1 MKARKERKSVA
12 RRAQQYLEAH
22 PQLKQALA
30 AGIAN
35 LTAVAEKV
43 KGEATPDAGIG
54 AVKAAVRRY
63 AAKAEYLDYCEAV
76 RPILR
81 RTSIGVRS
89 RMSLVALAPA
99 ALASAEKLAQAGGE
113 GAAIAGSNN
122 AFSAICD
129 EAHEATL
136 VEAAGKWN
144 VRAIEKNCFVISISA
159 PKEAGESVGVVA
171 FLADALA
178 RSGINVKQLL
188 VFGNQCLFVLS
199 EEDGARGY
207 EVIRALAG
215 KKE

>member
-12 RRAQQYLEAH
+12 RRAQEYLEAH

-63 AAKAEYLDYCEAV
+63 AAKAKYLDYCGAV
-76 RPILR
+76 RPVLR

-89 RMSLVALAPA
+89 RMSLVTLAPA
-99 ALASAEKLAQAGGE
+99 ALASAEKLAQAVPGAFIASSFAGISVLTE
-113 GAAIAGSNN
+113 G
-122 AFSAICD
+122 
-129 EAHEATL
+129 TK
-136 VEAAGKWN
+136 EAALVDAVGKWN
-144 VRAIEKNCFVISISA
+144 VKKIERECSAILLSA
-159 PKEAGESVGVVA
+159 PEEAGSRAGILA
-171 FLADALA
+171 FVADALA
-178 RSGINVKQLL
+178 KSEINVKELL
-188 VFGNQCLFVLS
+188 VFGNQCLVVLS
-199 EEDGARGY
+199 DDDGARGY
-207 EVIRALAG
+207 EIIRALAG